1 MSCYKASAIS
11 RKDIQC
17 FICYLKKKVHLK
29 DELYF
34 PIIQFLENIL
44 PILIPNFQL
53 EIVPQTEMG
62 NKHGETY
69 PSRHLIRIRED
80 VYLGAVAGHG
90 RDRLT
95 IAHEIGHLF
104 MHNDTSIALCKLA
117 PNEKLRPFE
126 DPEWQANAFGGEL
139 LASTYL
145 IKGMTAVEVSE
156 KCGVSMDA
164 AKIQLKVAK
173 NHTKDNKGGGAGM
186 LVINEK
192 HI

>member
-11 RKDIQC
+11 RKNIQEL
-17 FICYLKKKVHLK
+17 IRYLKKIVHLEN
-29 DELYF
+29 ELYF
-34 PIIQFLENIL
+34 PIVQFLENIL
-44 PILIPNFQL
+44 PILIPDFQL
-53 EIVPQTEMG
+53 EIVPKKEMG

-69 PSRHLIRIRED
+69 PSRNLIRIRED
-80 VYLGAVAGHG
+80 VYLGAVSGCG

-95 IAHEIGHLF
+95 IAHEIGHLLL
-104 MHNDTSIALCKLA
+104 HEDDCIALCKLA

-145 IKGMTAVEVSE
+145 IKGMSAADVSE

-164 AKIQLKVAK
+164 AKVQLRTAR
-173 NHTKDNKGGGAGM
+173 
-186 LVINEK
+186 
-192 HI
+192 

>member
-11 RKDIQC
+11 RKNIQS
-17 FICYLKKKVHLK
+17 FIRYLKKMVHL
-29 DELYF
+29 ENEVYF
-34 PIIQFLENIL
+34 PVVQFLENIL
-44 PILIPNFQL
+44 PILISDFQL
-53 EIVPQTEMG
+53 EIVPQREMG

-69 PSRHLIRIRED
+69 PSRNLIRIRED
-80 VYLGAVAGHG
+80 VYLGAVAGCG

-104 MHNDTSIALCKLA
+104 LHEDDSIALCKLA

-145 IKGMTAVEVSE
+145 IKGMTVVDVSE

-164 AKIQLKVAK
+164 ARVQLRTVR
-173 NHTKDNKGGGAGM
+173 
-186 LVINEK
+186 
-192 HI
+192 